1 MYVYIHVK
9 PPPYIHVYIYVY
21 IYIYIYI
28 YIQDLKRFKKYSRSI
43 FFFQGFSLFARI

>member
-9 PPPYIHVYIYVY
+9 PPPYIHVYIYV
-21 IYIYIYI
+21 YIYIYI